1 MQMSLNNIPLDNLA
15 VISNRGAYT
24 FAEENGKLKTT
35 RSVSGLVSAVEPVLT
50 SNKGIWVSWCGR
62 LDNNRNSRGILA
74 AIPTGQSQYNVQEVI
89 LNEKEY
95 NAYYHGFSNS
105 TLWPLAHQMIDKCV
119 FEGEYWHAYRRVNYI
134 FARITALVT
143 QQDDLFW
150 VHDYHLMLVPKLLR
164 RYYPLARIA
173 FFWHI
178 PFPPPEVFQLLPWG
192 KQLLQGLL
200 KSDLVAFHTRSYVN
214 NFLACVER
222 YFPAKINQEK
232 GTIRLRDR
240 RIMVR
245 DLPVGIDWRRF
256 EQLASDPQIRLRA
269 NQIRHAIGSEYL
281 LLGID
286 RLDYTKGIPEK
297 IKALGEFLKRYPKY
311 RGRVSLLQIGVP
323 TRNGV
328 DTYDLYR
335 QKIAQVVGEINGLY
349 DQGYGA
355 VPVRYL
361 NRSLDEK
368 ELVAHYLAA
377 DVMMVTPV
385 RDGLNLVAKE
395 FVASRNDGN
404 GVLLLSTYAGAAE
417 QLDGALL
424 ANPYDYEQL
433 AVKIKKALEMSA
445 AEKQEHLKVLKQS
458 VMNKDIQWWW
468 QANLKLVAAVPKI
481 RPVTE
486 DGISSPTKTA
496 RLC

>member
-1 MQMSLNNIPLDNLA
+1 MQMPLNNTSTNNLA
-15 VISNRGAYT
+15 VVSNRGAYT
-24 FAEENGKLKTT
+24 FVEENGRLKTT
-35 RSVSGLVSAVEPVLT
+35 RSVSGLVSAVEPVMT
-50 SNKGIWVSWCGR
+50 CNKGIWISWCGR
-62 LDNNRNSRGILA
+62 LGNDKHSQGIQA
-74 AIPTGQSQYNVQEVI
+74 AIPPDRPQYHVQEVI
-89 LNEKEY
+89 LNEQDY
-95 NAYYHGFSNS
+95 NAYYDGFCNS

-119 FEGEYWHAYRRVNYI
+119 FEGDFWHAYRRVNYR
-134 FARITALVT
+134 FAQITARVT
-143 QQDDLFW
+143 QESDLFW

-164 RYYPLARIA
+164 RYYPRTRVA

-178 PFPPPEVFQLLPWG
+178 PFPPLEVFQLLPWG

-200 KSDLVAFHTRSYVN
+200 GSDLVAFHTRSYVN
-214 NFLACVER
+214 NFMACAEH
-222 YFPAKINQEK
+222 YFPAKINHEK

-245 DLPVGIDWRRF
+245 DLPVGIDWRHF
-256 EQLASDPQIRLRA
+256 EQLAADPRIRQRA
-269 NQIRHAIGSEYL
+269 SQIRHAIGAEYL
-281 LLGID
+281 LLGVD

-297 IKALGEFLKRYPKY
+297 IKALGEFLKRYPRY
-311 RGRVSLLQIGVP
+311 RSKVSLLQIGVP

-328 DTYDLYR
+328 DTYAIYR
-335 QKIAQVVGEINGLY
+335 QKIAQFVGEINGLY

-361 NRSLDEK
+361 NRSLDEE

-417 QLDGALL
+417 QLEGALL

-445 AEKQEHLKVLKQS
+445 AEKQEHLRILKQS

-468 QANLKLVAAVPKI
+468 QANLKLIAVSNI

-486 DGISSPTKTA
+486 DDISSAKAA
-496 RLC
+496 RLS